1 MLRLV
6 AVVVE
11 VTVVVVAAIKFISV
25 KILVVRAGCGDG
37 DGGERG
43 CMMDDVWDAGGKLG
57 VGGWGG
63 QGWGLCVA
71 AGCGGG

>member
-1 MLRLV
+1 MPLPLV

-11 VTVVVVAAIKFISV
+11 VTVVVVAAIKFRSV
-25 KILVVRAGCGDG
+25 NFLVVRAGGDG

-43 CMMDDVWDAGGKLG
+43 CMMDAVGNAGGKWG
-57 VGGWGG
+57 GGGWGG
-63 QGWGLCVA
+63 QGCGLCVA